1 MIDTKPQNQDLRE
14 HQQDNA
20 KKYALQCIIQT
31 AENQK
36 LRENIA
42 GGGGRGEKKKT
53 SYVTEKGKNY
63 RGYFLTRTMEERRV
77 EYLQC

>member
-20 KKYALQCIIQT
+20 KKYVLQRIIQT

-36 LRENIA
+36 QRENI
-42 GGGGRGEKKKT
+42 GGKKKEENILLNREVRIRIT
-53 SYVTEKGKNY
+53 EVTFSSEPWKK
-63 RGYFLTRTMEERRV
+63 EERKV
-77 EYLQC
+77 EYLKC

>member
-20 KKYALQCIIQT
+20 KKYALQRIIQT

-36 LRENIA
+36 QRENI
-42 GGGGRGEKKKT
+42 GEKNKKR
-53 SYVTEKGKNY
+53 GKH
-63 RGYFLTRTMEERRV
+63 LT
-77 EYLQC
+77 

>member
-20 KKYALQCIIQT
+20 KKYVLQRIIQT

-36 LRENIA
+36 QRENI
-42 GGGGRGEKKKT
+42 GGKKKRKT
-53 SYVTEKGKNY
+53 SYLTEK
-63 RGYFLTRTMEERRV
+63 
-77 EYLQC
+77 

>member
-36 LRENIA
+36 QRENIA
-42 GGGGRGEKKKT
+42 GGGGRRRKH
-53 SYVTEKGKNY
+53 
-63 RGYFLTRTMEERRV
+63 LT
-77 EYLQC
+77 

>member
-36 LRENIA
+36 QRENIA
-42 GGGGRGEKKKT
+42 GGGGRGE
-53 SYVTEKGKNY
+53 G
-63 RGYFLTRTMEERRV
+63 GEEENILRNR
-77 EYLQC
+77 EG

>member
-20 KKYALQCIIQT
+20 KKYALQRIIQT

-36 LRENIA
+36 QRENI
-42 GGGGRGEKKKT
+42 GEKNKK
-53 SYVTEKGKNY
+53 SMGGWMVQKEK
-63 RGYFLTRTMEERRV
+63 ERV
-77 EYLQC
+77 KKKKI